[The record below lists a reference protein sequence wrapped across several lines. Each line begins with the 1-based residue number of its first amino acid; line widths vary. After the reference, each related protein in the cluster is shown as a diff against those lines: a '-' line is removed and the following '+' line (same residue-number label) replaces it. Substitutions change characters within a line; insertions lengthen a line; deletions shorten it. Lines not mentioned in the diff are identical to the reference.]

1 MSKSL
6 LLMFSLLCAL
16 LLLGCYKSDT
26 TTNRDA
32 AAPANQNASAA
43 TAPAATP
50 ATAASSQKIGV
61 AECDEFIAAY
71 EACVNNKVPAAAR
84 PQFNTSLAQW
94 RKSWH
99 DLAANPQTKATLTQ
113 VCKTSLDQARQSMKA
128 YGCKF

>member
-32 AAPANQNASAA
+32 AAPANQNARA

-50 ATAASSQKIGV
+50 AAASSSQKIGV

-71 EACVNNKVPAAAR
+71 EACVNDKVPAAAR
-84 PQFNTSLAQW
+84 AQFNTSLAQW

-99 DLAANPQTKATLTQ
+99 DLAANPQTKPTLVQ
-113 VCKTSLDQARQSMKA
+113 ACKSTLEQARQSMKA
-128 YGCKF
+128 YGCTF